1 MSTNLTSEIREYIK
15 NIIKEEIDKYMLTE
29 MALSLSDYK
38 FRVESIMQQ
47 ILENWCL
54 IRYCTLTG
62 DKIENKNHWKTEL
75 IAHINN
81 IAGLKIK
88 NGNSIVTK
96 TNAIFKLWNMY
107 DWDTDESCIAQRL
120 FSKFYKENISTKS
133 EVYSQIVSDF
143 KNETKKLAYALTDTS
158 PDSIVEYVNNI

>member
-1 MSTNLTSEIREYIK
+1 MIFSEKNIRKIIRE
-15 NIIKEEIDKYMLTE
+15 EIEKYMLNE
-29 MALSLSDYK
+29 MALSLSEYK

-54 IRYCTLTG
+54 VRYCTLTG
-62 DKIENKNHWKTEL
+62 DKPENKNHWKTEL

-88 NGNSIVTK
+88 NGNSVVTK
-96 TNAIFKLWNMY
+96 TNTIFKLWNMY

-120 FSKFYKENISTKS
+120 FSKFYKEGIDTKS
-133 EVYSQIVSDF
+133 KVYSQIVSDF
-143 KNETKKLAYALTDTS
+143 KKETKKLAYTLTDTS
-158 PDSIVEYVNNI
+158 TDSILNYVNNI